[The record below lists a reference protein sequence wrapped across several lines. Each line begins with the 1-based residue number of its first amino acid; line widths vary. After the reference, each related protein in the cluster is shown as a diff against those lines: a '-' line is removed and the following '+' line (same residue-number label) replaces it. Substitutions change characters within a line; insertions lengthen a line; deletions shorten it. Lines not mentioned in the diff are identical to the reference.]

1 MYSHIYLDFLSPHK
15 TPLIK
20 LLEYPVLLEASEI
33 FLKYKILFFLI
44 LKSIGVLV
52 FIGQYCGILLISSD
66 HKKP

>member
-44 LKSIGVLV
+44 LKSIGVFSFYWPILWN
-52 FIGQYCGILLISSD
+52 FINIIR
-66 HKKP
+66 P